1 MCAAGSCVWSTTSV
15 TASST
20 KFSVASRE
28 NIVSAEAYLAFL
40 KPDPRTV
47 GSPVRT
53 FINAFTR
60 TSAIQEPTGT
70 GWQSATDGS
79 GSAPLAVSMSTGV
92 FSYGLPIS
100 STRYDVYSCNTSYC
114 SVRSLTN
121 GSGIDSTET
130 GIAAISQNVSSAL
143 PWRLSHDLEDCCGF
157 STAPSAVWNVSTPT
171 TKRLA
176 WLTSTGALQLATR
189 GTSSWS
195 TSTLS
200 SAPPSVTLLRAKPNG
215 DLVNVERTATG
226 LEVRVQSAGWN
237 PIQLSLPSGAVWK
250 AKFDFNG
257 VFRVVSSDSSTGT
270 MLHTLQGSTFA
281 SELVATQ
288 SFGAVDFT
296 VLRDDAAV
304 VVGGAGSGL
313 VVFR

>member
-1 MCAAGSCVWSTTSV
+1 M
-15 TASST
+15 
-20 KFSVASRE
+20 
-28 NIVSAEAYLAFL
+28 
-40 KPDPRTV
+40 
-47 GSPVRT
+47 
-53 FINAFTR
+53 
-60 TSAIQEPTGT
+60 
-70 GWQSATDGS
+70 
-79 GSAPLAVSMSTGV
+79 
-92 FSYGLPIS
+92 
-100 STRYDVYSCNTSYC
+100 
-114 SVRSLTN
+114 
-121 GSGIDSTET
+121 
-130 GIAAISQNVSSAL
+130 
-143 PWRLSHDLEDCCGF
+143 
-157 STAPSAVWNVSTPT
+157 
-171 TKRLA
+171 
-176 WLTSTGALQLATR
+176 
-189 GTSSWS
+189 
-195 TSTLS
+195 
-200 SAPPSVTLLRAKPNG
+200 LRAKPNG